1 MNDSTLRIGV
11 FASGRGSNLQAIIN
25 SIEAGDLTCK
35 IEFVLSNNSDSGALE
50 IARRYSIPAIH
61 LSERSFISNNFEKS
75 IFQVLRKYN
84 PDLIVLAGYMKL
96 IQQNLVKEY
105 RNRIIN
111 IHPALLPNFGGKG
124 MFGMNVHKAVLDS
137 KEKYSGVSVHLVN
150 EEYDKGKVLYQ
161 EKVDI
166 SDCKSPEEIAE
177 KVLKLEHIVYPK
189 VLKMISEK
197 KIELN

>member
-25 SIEAGDLTCK
+25 SIEAGDLNCK

-61 LSERSFISNNFEKS
+61 LSERNFISNNFENSLVHILKN
-75 IFQVLRKYN
+75 YN

-96 IQQNLVKEY
+96 IPQNVVTEY
-105 RNRIIN
+105 CNRIIN

-124 MFGMNVHKAVLDS
+124 MFGMNVHKAVFES

-166 SDCKSPEEIAE
+166 SDCKYPEEIAE
-177 KVLKLEHIVYPK
+177 KVLKLEHKVYPM
-189 VLKMISEK
+189 VLKLISEK
-197 KIELN
+197 KINLN

>member
-25 SIEAGDLTCK
+25 SIEAGDLICK

-50 IARRYSIPAIH
+50 IARRYNIPAIH
-61 LSERSFISNNFEKS
+61 LSEKNFISNNFEKS

-96 IQQNLVKEY
+96 IQQNIVKKY
-105 RNRIIN
+105 RDRIIN

-177 KVLKLEHIVYPK
+177 KVLELEHIVYPK